1 MDFGKMEN
9 VTENVNI
16 MRIE

>member
-1 MDFGKMEN
+1 MYFGKMEN